1 MDKDYFIKLT
11 LAVYRVTE
19 LFPRQ
24 EPLKFFLR
32 EKACQILAD
41 SLLIVLKNPI
51 ILKEEQKNK
60 IKEEILKNIEVL
72 NSYFEVAK
80 NQDWVKKANFFVLE
94 KEYGR
99 IEEEIKKRI
108 PKKEKETT
116 FKPLPENTP
125 RQLPFD
131 NLRNERCKRILE
143 VLRQKEKAQIWEFK
157 KIFPQVSKRTLRRD
171 FEYLLA
177 KGLVERVGDG
187 KWTYYRIK

>member
-19 LFPRQ
+19 LFPRN

-41 SLLIVLKNPI
+41 SILIFSKNPI
-51 ILKEEQKNK
+51 NLKEDQKNK
-60 IKEEILKNIEVL
+60 VAEQILRNIEVL
-72 NSYFEVAK
+72 NGYFEVAK
-80 NQDWVKKANFFVLE
+80 AQEWLKKTNFFVLE

-99 IEEEIKKRI
+99 IEEEIKKKFH
-108 PKKEKETT
+108 KKEKET
-116 FKPLPENTP
+116 FKPILEKNSL
-125 RQLPFD
+125 QLPFD

-143 VLRQKEKAQIWEFK
+143 ILRQKQKAQIWEFK
-157 KIFPQVSKRTLRRD
+157 EIFPQVSKRTLRRD
-171 FEYLLA
+171 FEYLLNR
-177 KGLVERVGDG
+177 GLVERIGDG